1 MVYATERKRKPRRLK
16 LWLESSF
23 DRNLER
29 SWAAL
34 VVERAGIPE
43 ALIEHLGGLAK
54 KKVREGRID
63 IPEVGMIEDVE
74 RLDLQLQIHYFP
86 KLIRLPDTKIPLH
99 FRESAEEIARRV
111 SRHGR
116 IRQGQ
121 CRVHCVLAA
130 IEH

>member
-1 MVYATERKRKPRRLK
+1 MPGPPRQRARLCAK
-16 LWLESSF
+16 DGRPACGWSTLRSGLESSL
-23 DRNLER
+23 DGNLER

-74 RLDLQLQIHYFP
+74 RLNLQLHIHYFP
-86 KLIRLPDTKIPLH
+86 KMVRLPDTKIPLH
-99 FRESAEEIARRV
+99 FREAAEEI
-111 SRHGR
+111 
-116 IRQGQ
+116 
-121 CRVHCVLAA
+121 
-130 IEH
+130 